1 MVMVVV
7 NTPFTTFFCNNNN
20 SLLEACGPYHKHNHR
35 TKEHKKWLAI
45 AHFRI
50 NVCTRL
56 ALMGAKHFNRAATV
70 TSTPILIHG
79 CGSEREMK
87 AFQRI
92 LSSMKNGMSFIKFGR
107 DVGTL
112 ADQ

>member
-1 MVMVVV
+1 MVVV
-7 NTPFTTFFCNNNN
+7 NTPFTTFFAMIIILYWRLVVHIT
-20 SLLEACGPYHKHNHR
+20 STIAQHKS
-35 TKEHKKWLAI
+35 TKKWLAI

-50 NVCTRL
+50 GVCTRPTL
-56 ALMGAKHFNRAATV
+56 IGAKHFNRAATV

-79 CGSEREMK
+79 CGSGREMK

-92 LSSMKNGMSFIKFGR
+92 LSSMKNVIYFIKFGR
-107 DVGTL
+107 DVRTL